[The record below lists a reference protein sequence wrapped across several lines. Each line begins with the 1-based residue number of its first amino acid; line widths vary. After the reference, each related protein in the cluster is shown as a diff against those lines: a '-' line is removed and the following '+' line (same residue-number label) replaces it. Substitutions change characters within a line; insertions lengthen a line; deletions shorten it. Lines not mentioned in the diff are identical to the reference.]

1 MDIKII
7 LLKGREIRDQLE
19 TVFRLMAGEEWGE
32 YEEDWVE
39 EVGEKKMAAV
49 LIKQIEEVGL
59 SLPP

>member
-19 TVFRLMAGEEWGE
+19 TVFRLMAGEEWGK